1 MNIGIL
7 DIIMTIKNLI
17 IESLKQKLHTIILND
32 LDKQLFEK
40 IFGHTFAE
48 LVDKLIDKIGEEENK
63 IIIDNIK
70 ENRDKIYKQDECS
83 NFVIQPTYKRGDLL
97 VAIKIILNFN
107 EVFH

>member
-1 MNIGIL
+1 MIL
-7 DIIMTIKNLI
+7 TNNY
-17 IESLKQKLHTIILND
+17 LKKY
-32 LDKQLFEK
+32 
-40 IFGHTFAE
+40 GHTFAA
-48 LVDKLIDKIGEEENK
+48 LADKLINTIGEEENK

-70 ENRDKIYKQDECS
+70 KNKDKIYEQGECS